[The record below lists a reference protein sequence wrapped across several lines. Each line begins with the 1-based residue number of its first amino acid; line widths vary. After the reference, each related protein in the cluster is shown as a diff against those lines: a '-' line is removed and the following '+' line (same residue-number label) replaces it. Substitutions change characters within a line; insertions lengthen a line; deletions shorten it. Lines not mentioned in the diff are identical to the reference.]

1 MDWNCPGY
9 DIALANALRN
19 ASQTGQLN
27 ATYTMQQ
34 VSGLVQSG
42 NLHIVIYDWTNDD
55 LYISVAKKSYGSGP
69 SNAYDRPFMI
79 LSFKDLW
86 GTSNPTLE
94 SEGYLDAKR
103 EYNNFD
109 VSAI

>member
-86 GTSNPTLE
+86 DTESTLE
-94 SEGYLDAKR
+94 SKGYLDDER
-103 EYNNFD
+103 EHNNFD
-109 VSAI
+109 VLTI